1 MPKITIEGVDDLVL
15 RLKTNAKMDDV
26 KRIVR
31 HNGSQLQRKM
41 QQNADFRGHYE
52 GKRFVSPTGTTK
64 RSIYLVIEDMGMTAV
79 VEPATEYAPYV
90 EYGTRRAPNAQPFV
104 TPAFNE
110 QKEKFK
116 ADMDKLVR

>member
-1 MPKITIEGVDDLVL
+1 MPKISIVGADELVL

-41 QQNADFRGHYE
+41 QQNADFTRGYA
-52 GKRFVSPTGTTK
+52 TGTTK
-64 RSIYLVIEDMGMTAV
+64 RSIYLLVEDMGLTAV
-79 VEPATEYAPYV
+79 VEPTTEYSPYL
-90 EYGTRRAPNAQPFV
+90 EYGTRFMSAQPFV
-104 TPAFNE
+104 KPAFNE

-116 ADMDKLVR
+116 SDMSKLTR